1 MSRSA
6 ISGSVAV
13 PETGI
18 GRVCG
23 VSASSAPRVT
33 TSSAPSSSEAAS
45 SSAQNCRQRMLGSI
59 PRSRMTSR
67 VAPGGEQTESCVEGQ
82 VIRRMPSSVL
92 PTVGRLTWKS

>member
-1 MSRSA
+1 M
-6 ISGSVAV
+6 SGSLAV

-45 SSAQNCRQRMLGSI
+45 SSAQNCRQRMFGSM
-59 PRSRMTSR
+59 PRSRITSR
-67 VAPGGEQTESCVEGQ
+67 SAPGGEQTDSWVEGQ
-82 VIRRMPSSVL
+82 VIRRIPSSPV
-92 PTVGRLTWKS
+92 PTSGRFTWKS